1 MSGNTYLGATEP
13 QSTEQALES
22 LRWPCSEQPRAK
34 LYAALVKA
42 QGELEG
48 AKKRAQNSHLKNKYA
63 RLEDVIE
70 AIRPVFAANG
80 LGFFQVVSC
89 EVDGDTMY
97 GTARTTIF
105 HASGEEIW
113 GTTLVPVKNR
123 DAHGVGGAQTYAK
136 RYGLQSMAGIPSE
149 DDDGEAAMGRATVNK
164 NESDYDPTWAAA
176 VSDALVAISSEDIE
190 GIKAVYAKLKAYNGK
205 VRGEE
210 LMSVLKP
217 LGDRITQLKAK
228 MILKG
233 DK

>member
-1 MSGNTYLGATEP
+1 MSEATYLDQKEP
-13 QSTEQALES
+13 QSVDQALES
-22 LRWPCSEQPRAK
+22 LRWPYSEPPKAK

-105 HASGEEIW
+105 HASGEEIE

-149 DDDGEAAMGRATVNK
+149 DDDGEAAMGRADNPDRAVNEQWFK
-164 NESDYDPTWAAA
+164 AQ
-176 VSDALVAISSEDIE
+176 LVASRALDGQDIDVL
-190 GIKAVYAKLKAYNGK
+190 KAAYSKLKEFNGK
-205 VRGEE
+205 VPSDD

>member
-1 MSGNTYLGATEP
+1 MSEATYLDQKEP
-13 QSTEQALES
+13 QSVDQALES
-22 LRWPCSEQPRAK
+22 LRWPYSEPPKAK

-105 HASGEEIW
+105 HASGEEIE

-149 DDDGEAAMGRATVNK
+149 DDDGEAAMGRQAKPADAYDSEWANTV
-164 NESDYDPTWAAA
+164 
-176 VSDALVAISSEDIE
+176 SSGIEVLMGDDIE
-190 GIKAVYAKLKAYNGK
+190 ALKAHYAKLKAFNGK
-205 VRGEE
+205 VPGDQ
-210 LMSVLKP
+210 LMAVLKP